1 MYVVQFSVANFK
13 DSRFKFVNFCKSN
26 FALEYVFEFL
36 PGYWLN
42 NLATL
47 HMMYFILQI
56 CVEAWI
62 VSMVLIVNKDS
73 VFVLQIVPRV
83 KKRFVQPTWPL

>member
-1 MYVVQFSVANFK
+1 
-13 DSRFKFVNFCKSN
+13 
-26 FALEYVFEFL
+26 
-36 PGYWLN
+36 
-42 NLATL
+42 
-47 HMMYFILQI
+47 MMYFILQI